1 MTREEIVEQIRA
13 GRSVAFLSDRGAI
26 ATCQSGGVDLI
37 PLASRLYFE
46 HRNDDRLF
54 VDGVAGLSAVGSASG
69 GDEALDRFMHDRL
82 WADIPKPE
90 RDPQIEKLVDEV
102 FAHHGMTTPTQ
113 MERQVL
119 REMATKLVR
128 RELLI
133 SIAAKMSEKLWGI
146 N

>member
-1 MTREEIVEQIRA
+1 M
-13 GRSVAFLSDRGAI
+13 
-26 ATCQSGGVDLI
+26 I

-54 VDGVAGLSAVGSASG
+54 VDGVTGLSAVCSTSDGN
-69 GDEALDRFMHDRL
+69 EVLDQLMNDKL
-82 WADIPKPE
+82 WADIPEPP

-102 FAHHGMTTPTQ
+102 LAHYGITTPTP
-113 MERQVL
+113 MHRQVL
-119 REMATKLVR
+119 REMATKLVH
-128 RELLI
+128 RELGI